1 VLLLKQDRDLIPTTP
16 LDGPAVKTLEDAL
29 LSSPTKAIQL
39 RINNSLYR
47 LAREGRWFAFSLL
60 TKKHTVKRTTLFE
73 NITELYN
80 QAVHGQPWQIKTAH

>member
-1 VLLLKQDRDLIPTTP
+1 MKQERDVMPSTP

-29 LSSPTKAIQL
+29 LSSPTKTIQL
-39 RINNSLYR
+39 QINNSLYR

-60 TKKHTVKRTTLFE
+60 TKKRTVKRTTLFE

-80 QAVHGQPWQIKTAH
+80 QAVHGRSWEIKPAH